1 MRSIRIIHAADL
13 HLDSPFQ
20 ALSAAKASVRREEQ
34 GELLAALGALAADES
49 ADADFK
55 AMCEEEIEAQSAKM
69 AHLGKT

>member
-34 GELLAALGALAADES
+34 GELLAALAALAADES
-49 ADADFK
+49 ADLMLLSGDLLD
-55 AMCEEEIEAQSAKM
+55 SGN
-69 AHLGKT
+69 LS

>member
-34 GELLAALGALAADES
+34 GELLAALSLLEIKGLIQALPGGLYCRA
-49 ADADFK
+49 
-55 AMCEEEIEAQSAKM
+55 
-69 AHLGKT
+69 